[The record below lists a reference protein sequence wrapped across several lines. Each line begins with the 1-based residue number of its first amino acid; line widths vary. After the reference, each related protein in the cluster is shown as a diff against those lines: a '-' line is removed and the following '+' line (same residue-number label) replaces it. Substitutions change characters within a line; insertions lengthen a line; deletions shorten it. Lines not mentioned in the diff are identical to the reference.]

1 MMNTSISADADASVG
16 QLLELAEISRSL
28 TYASSL
34 DQVAQTTV
42 DRGAALLNAT
52 AVVLM
57 VPQADGLMHV
67 LAAHGVREGL
77 LDRFRA
83 PMTDELTGRLQ
94 GLLGV
99 RDERFVAVPLVV
111 AGAVTGIVAVAIDHP
126 ATPQDEWLLSA
137 LADMASVTLENA
149 RLSGDVRVEMEDRLR
164 VSESATGAK
173 DRALSVLA
181 HDIRSPLGA
190 IEGYCAI
197 MENGLYGPVTEKQ
210 REGLARIRMSGQHL
224 LALLDNVMDMA
235 RLNAGVATVKLAP
248 VLLSAV
254 ARDAIDIMR
263 PAAETKSQTLT
274 LSCADEVEVIADA
287 DRLRQVL
294 VNLIGNAVKFT
305 ADSGSVRVDIS
316 FADETSDDS
325 QARAG
330 VVTVSDTG
338 PGIATAERA
347 AIFEPYYR
355 SENTARAPGIGL
367 GLAISHALLQ
377 QMGGDLKLT
386 SEVDVGSSFI
396 ITLPSNPEPSRSKL
410 QPE

>member
-1 MMNTSISADADASVG
+1 
-16 QLLELAEISRSL
+16 
-28 TYASSL
+28 
-34 DQVAQTTV
+34 
-42 DRGAALLNAT
+42 
-52 AVVLM
+52 
-57 VPQADGLMHV
+57 
-67 LAAHGVREGL
+67 
-77 LDRFRA
+77 
-83 PMTDELTGRLQ
+83 
-94 GLLGV
+94 
-99 RDERFVAVPLVV
+99 
-111 AGAVTGIVAVAIDHP
+111 
-126 ATPQDEWLLSA
+126 
-137 LADMASVTLENA
+137 
-149 RLSGDVRVEMEDRLR
+149 
-164 VSESATGAK
+164 
-173 DRALSVLA
+173 
-181 HDIRSPLGA
+181 
-190 IEGYCAI
+190 